1 MSLEDSI
8 HLIDES
14 KKFLE
19 PYKIYGKMII
29 DGLAQLDNLEK
40 LIIDGKIHEALTTS
54 RSMCDQI
61 AGYRAFVP
69 QLADNLEKVMEILKN
84 SC

>member
-1 MSLEDSI
+1 MSLEDALK
-8 HLIDES
+8 LIDES

-19 PYKIYGKMII
+19 PYKIYGKMIM
-29 DGLAQLDNLEK
+29 DGIAQLDNLEK
-40 LIIDGKIHEALTTS
+40 LIIDGKIPEALTTS

-69 QLADNLEKVMEILKN
+69 QLAENLEKVRGILKSN
-84 SC
+84 R